1 MATGVLREVLDSDD
15 DREQDDLSSD
25 DSFDNTQSISD
36 ESCKE
41 VEDLEH
47 RSVRRITQHVDS
59 ESSSVASSS
68 VTEST
73 ERSSS
78 SSLLS
83 ILKAPK
89 ASDLARK
96 RSVLRNLPRG
106 KKKSRGNSTND
117 PTNIKP
123 TQRIKEYPNEP
134 FVVSNS
140 KLFCNGCREELCI
153 KKSSVKNHI
162 ASAKHKK
169 GIERLKKKTAKE
181 KDIAKSLKLY
191 NSVEHLRGE
200 TLPEAQQVYR
210 VKVMKAFLQAG
221 VPLAKLDVFKE
232 ILEENGYRLCTQRYM
247 FDLIPYILNEEV
259 AHIKSEINGKFVGVV
274 FDGTTH
280 ICEALAVVIRFIS
293 DSWVIEQRLIGI
305 QLLAKSLSGEEIA
318 REVISLL
325 STNFGIGPKYLISAM
340 RDRAS
345 ANNVAMRTIKVVY
358 SNVLDVGCFSHTLD
372 LVGNYFK
379 LPNLTEFLNNWL
391 LLFSHSVKCKFLWQ
405 EQTGKTMATY
415 SHTRWWSKWEIMSQ
429 ILIQFGDVKPFL
441 EKNTDIGSST
451 RPKLLAFFE
460 DSQKLNHL
468 KIELAAVVDWG
479 EVFVKATYNL
489 EGDGPL
495 ALTCYE
501 TIQEVKSA
509 IQVGNIPNVQA
520 IAKSIISPSSAVQQQ
535 LIAHAKNCVEPALNY
550 FRQQLTSSLKVP
562 LAAFKASQLFNPNI
576 IKLLNPDTSSV
587 DALSVIPFFNQ
598 EEITALKRELPS
610 YLGKIAAID
619 NDDSSDMDCLKF
631 WKNSESTLPQWAAA
645 AKKILV
651 VQPSSAVVERVFSML
666 NNAFKDQQHNSL
678 QDYIEVS
685 TMLRYNNHKNQ

>member
-325 STNFGIGPKYLISAM
+325 STKFGIGPKYLISAM

-429 ILIQFGDVKPFL
+429 ILVQFGDVKPFL

-520 IAKSIISPSSAVQQQ
+520 IAKSISPSSAVQQQ

-562 LAAFKASQLFNPNI
+562 LAAFKASRLFNPNI

-619 NDDSSDMDCLKF
+619 NDDSSDVDCLKF

-651 VQPSSAVVERVFSML
+651 VQPSSAAVERVFSML

>member
-191 NSVEHLRGE
+191 NSVS
-200 TLPEAQQVYR
+200 
-210 VKVMKAFLQAG
+210 
-221 VPLAKLDVFKE
+221 
-232 ILEENGYRLCTQRYM
+232 ILEVKHYLRL
-247 FDLIPYILNEEV
+247 N
-259 AHIKSEINGKFVGVV
+259 K
-274 FDGTTH
+274 
-280 ICEALAVVIRFIS
+280 
-293 DSWVIEQRLIGI
+293 
-305 QLLAKSLSGEEIA
+305 
-318 REVISLL
+318 
-325 STNFGIGPKYLISAM
+325 
-340 RDRAS
+340 
-345 ANNVAMRTIKVVY
+345 
-358 SNVLDVGCFSHTLD
+358 
-372 LVGNYFK
+372 
-379 LPNLTEFLNNWL
+379 
-391 LLFSHSVKCKFLWQ
+391 
-405 EQTGKTMATY
+405 
-415 SHTRWWSKWEIMSQ
+415 
-429 ILIQFGDVKPFL
+429 
-441 EKNTDIGSST
+441 
-451 RPKLLAFFE
+451 
-460 DSQKLNHL
+460 
-468 KIELAAVVDWG
+468 
-479 EVFVKATYNL
+479 
-489 EGDGPL
+489 
-495 ALTCYE
+495 
-501 TIQEVKSA
+501 
-509 IQVGNIPNVQA
+509 
-520 IAKSIISPSSAVQQQ
+520 
-535 LIAHAKNCVEPALNY
+535 
-550 FRQQLTSSLKVP
+550 
-562 LAAFKASQLFNPNI
+562 
-576 IKLLNPDTSSV
+576 
-587 DALSVIPFFNQ
+587 
-598 EEITALKRELPS
+598 
-610 YLGKIAAID
+610 
-619 NDDSSDMDCLKF
+619 
-631 WKNSESTLPQWAAA
+631 
-645 AKKILV
+645 
-651 VQPSSAVVERVFSML
+651 
-666 NNAFKDQQHNSL
+666 
-678 QDYIEVS
+678 YIE
-685 TMLRYNNHKNQ
+685 

>member
-59 ESSSVASSS
+59 QNSSVASSS

-325 STNFGIGPKYLISAM
+325 STKFGIGPKYLISAM

-358 SNVLDVGCFSHTLD
+358 S
-372 LVGNYFK
+372 
-379 LPNLTEFLNNWL
+379 
-391 LLFSHSVKCKFLWQ
+391 KF
-405 EQTGKTMATY
+405 
-415 SHTRWWSKWEIMSQ
+415 
-429 ILIQFGDVKPFL
+429 
-441 EKNTDIGSST
+441 
-451 RPKLLAFFE
+451 
-460 DSQKLNHL
+460 
-468 KIELAAVVDWG
+468 
-479 EVFVKATYNL
+479 
-489 EGDGPL
+489 
-495 ALTCYE
+495 
-501 TIQEVKSA
+501 
-509 IQVGNIPNVQA
+509 
-520 IAKSIISPSSAVQQQ
+520 
-535 LIAHAKNCVEPALNY
+535 
-550 FRQQLTSSLKVP
+550 
-562 LAAFKASQLFNPNI
+562 
-576 IKLLNPDTSSV
+576 
-587 DALSVIPFFNQ
+587 
-598 EEITALKRELPS
+598 
-610 YLGKIAAID
+610 
-619 NDDSSDMDCLKF
+619 
-631 WKNSESTLPQWAAA
+631 
-645 AKKILV
+645 
-651 VQPSSAVVERVFSML
+651 
-666 NNAFKDQQHNSL
+666 
-678 QDYIEVS
+678 
-685 TMLRYNNHKNQ
+685 